1 MKSALSF
8 RLALN
13 FILMASQV
21 LGAALGFRNLEE
33 GTKYE
38 TYAQRALRKMTQN
51 LNFVL
56 QRVLHYVLEK
66 EF

>member
-1 MKSALSF
+1 
-8 RLALN
+8 
-13 FILMASQV
+13 MASQV
-21 LGAALGFRNLEE
+21 LEAALGFRNLEE